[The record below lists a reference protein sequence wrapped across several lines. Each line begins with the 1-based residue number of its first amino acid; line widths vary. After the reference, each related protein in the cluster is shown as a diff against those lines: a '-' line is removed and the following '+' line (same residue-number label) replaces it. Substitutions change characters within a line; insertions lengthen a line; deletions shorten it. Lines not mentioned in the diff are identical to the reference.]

1 MYTKPFPAPL
11 LAGLVALLLASCQV
25 ANRVHQFQYPAEV
38 PAHEITNAFID
49 AAEAHYAGRGGG
61 QLAPPEIGASSTI
74 LEFDYDRLA
83 ENGSS
88 GERLHL
94 RSLTSRARIKVG
106 TIERLGPRQHFL
118 SLTATYNVE
127 GPNPEIPGLADEII
141 AAIQARMQGSADSPD
156 SEAPAPAPGGEE
168 VAED

>member
-1 MYTKPFPAPL
+1 MYTKPFPVPL
-11 LAGLVALLLASCQV
+11 LAGLVALLFASCQ
-25 ANRVHQFQYPAEV
+25 AHRAHEFQFPAEV
-38 PAHEITNAFID
+38 PAHEITNAFLD

-61 QLAPPEIGASSTI
+61 HLAPPVIRAPSTVV
-74 LEFDYDRLA
+74 EFKYDRVA

-94 RSLTSRARIKVG
+94 RSLARSGSRQA
-106 TIERLGPRQHFL
+106 GPFKRPGPKQRYL

-127 GPNPEIPGLADEII
+127 GPNPEIPGLADELI

-156 SEAPAPAPGGEE
+156 SEAPAPGVEE
-168 VAED
+168 PAEQ